1 MLVLETREG
10 GGVTGGGGSGD
21 DGRKLLNGRAVG
33 VVTGVMTAG
42 LAVPIIVVT
51 VV

>member
-1 MLVLETREG
+1 MDTRDG
-10 GGVTGGGGSGD
+10 GGVTVGGGSGD

-33 VVTGVMTAG
+33 VVTGVTAG
-42 LAVPIIVVT
+42 LVAPIIVVT